1 MKEKKRSLWN
11 VIESVEGDKVIWII
25 VLFLIL
31 FSIVCIFS
39 STSRLAMMGD
49 ATSRLDILK
58 GQLFIVAA

>member
-31 FSIVCIFS
+31 FSIVEF
-39 STSRLAMMGD
+39 
-49 ATSRLDILK
+49 
-58 GQLFIVAA
+58 